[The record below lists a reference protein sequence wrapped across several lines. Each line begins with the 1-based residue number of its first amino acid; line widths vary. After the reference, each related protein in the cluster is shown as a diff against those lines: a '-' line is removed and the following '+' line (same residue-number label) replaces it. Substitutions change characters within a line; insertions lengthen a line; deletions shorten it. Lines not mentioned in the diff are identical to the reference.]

1 MPCRKS
7 MLKLIMPLTMFIMGV
22 FFFMTGETGAAQSAK
37 NMSLKIA
44 LMPIPD
50 VLPFHVA
57 NELGFF
63 EEAGLRVEAFQ
74 VASPVDRDNLMQAGQ
89 IDGMLTELTT
99 TAYFNRDRPTIK
111 IVAIARRPMGG
122 HALFSILSA
131 PGSDLKKPADLAGVP
146 IGVSMNTVIE
156 YVTGRLLTSYGV
168 GPGDLNMKSVP
179 VIPERFQLL
188 MQGQLK
194 AATLPEPLASSAV
207 AAGANL
213 IVSDSARPDYSISV
227 LGFSTDALSTR
238 ASEVRLF
245 LKAWDRAA
253 ARLNADPKTFL
264 PLMRKKIRL
273 PANIQNTFSSPEF
286 PRREVPTAGQWK
298 DVMEWM
304 IAQKLLKQPLP
315 YDDAVTRAFLPQP

>member
-7 MLKLIMPLTMFIMGV
+7 LLKLIMPFAICMMGV
-22 FFFMTGETGAAQSAK
+22 LILLTGETGAAQSART
-37 NMSLKIA
+37 MSLKIA

-57 NELGFF
+57 KELGFF
-63 EEAGLRVEAFQ
+63 EEAGLKVEAFQ

-111 IVAIARRPMGG
+111 IVAVARRPMGG
-122 HALFSILSA
+122 HALFRILSA
-131 PGSDLKKPADLAGVP
+131 PGSNLKKPADLAGVP
-146 IGVSMNTVIE
+146 IGVSMHTVIE

-168 GPGDLNMKSVP
+168 GPEDLNMKSVP

-194 AATLPEPLASSAV
+194 AATLPEPLASSAL

-213 IVSDSARPDYSISV
+213 VISDAVRPEYSISV

-253 ARLNADPKTFL
+253 ARLNADPQSFL

-273 PANIQNTFSSPEF
+273 PANIQNTFSIPEF
-286 PRREVPTAGQWK
+286 PRREVPTADQWK

-304 IAQKLLKQPLP
+304 ITQKLLKRPLP
-315 YDDAVTRAFLPQP
+315 YEDAVTRDFLPQP